1 MFIVHTGN
9 RIDEPDRDPPRF
21 PADHASEVGRRLEI
35 LFGAL
40 QPEGLVSA
48 AAAGADLLALEAAA
62 AAGVPTTIALPLSR
76 DEFRRRSVEDQGGDW
91 VVRYEAALARADA
104 VVEHDLS
111 DRDDWYLVGNEVI
124 LDAAAHLSGGGD
136 VIAVAVRAGS
146 RSASDDLVERAAA
159 RGWPAID
166 IDPSVDPSSRPR
178 AVVVHPVGGAPDP
191 ACIAAL
197 VDLDLDWADMALTG
211 AGPVE
216 IDPAAAVVVAA
227 TAEAAAAVVVRAAI
241 DAAGAEPRQPPAPT
255 VTMPVSGALMDRVAT
270 LRDRLAEAL
279 GSGA

>member
-21 PADHASEVGRRLEI
+21 PADHASDVGRRLEI
-35 LFGAL
+35 LFAAL
-40 QPEGLVSA
+40 RPEGLVSA

-62 AAGVPTTIALPLSR
+62 AVGVPTTIALPLTR

-91 VVRYEAALARADA
+91 VVRYETALARADA

-124 LDAAAHLSGGGD
+124 LDEAAHRSRGGD
-136 VIAVAVRAGS
+136 VVVVAVRAGA

-159 RGWPAID
+159 RGWAAID
-166 IDPSVDPSSRPR
+166 VDPSVDPPSRPL
-178 AVVVHPVGGAPDP
+178 AVVVRPVDVDSDP

-197 VDLDLDWADMALTG
+197 VDLDLDWADMAVTG
-211 AGPVE
+211 PGPVE

-227 TAEAAAAVVVRAAI
+227 TAEAAAAV
-241 DAAGAEPRQPPAPT
+241 AAGAVDVARAEPRQPPAPT
-255 VTMPVSGALMDRVAT
+255 VTMPVSGPLMDRVAA